1 MASPGVSILSAH
13 PDSSIIVFVNVSSK
27 TSSCSTRKQA
37 NDIHMV
43 VEIFCRITLNSTV
56 GDKRHPRL
64 FSSQISPPHQS
75 CLPRQ
80 RHMEIMRKKF
90 RYERLLMNAVFWSSL
105 KNAHLDFSSEN
116 WQSNINLSEFI
127 VEWFIEFLMPFLHV
141 NEMEKT
147 LYHKKYAHFVTK
159 RISKG
164 EEVSRSHEG
173 L

>member
-1 MASPGVSILSAH
+1 MRVVRHIREAKITHHILIYIEPKYYHIIKPDKMIGRELVHSMDACFCSALMASRGVSFMSAH

-64 FSSQISPPHQS
+64 FSSRISLPHQS

-90 RYERLLMNAVFWSSL
+90 RFERLLMNAVCSSL
-105 KNAHLDFSSEN
+105 KNAHLSISRRRIDR
-116 WQSNINLSEFI
+116 
-127 VEWFIEFLMPFLHV
+127 
-141 NEMEKT
+141 
-147 LYHKKYAHFVTK
+147 VT
-159 RISKG
+159 
-164 EEVSRSHEG
+164 
-173 L
+173 

>member
-43 VEIFCRITLNSTV
+43 VEIFCRITLNSAV

-90 RYERLLMNAVFWSSL
+90 RYERLLMNAVCSSL
-105 KNAHLDFSSEN
+105 KNAHLDFFSCLFFRNADMYSAYD
-116 WQSNINLSEFI
+116 SVKMTPCIYDCLSLYR
-127 VEWFIEFLMPFLHV
+127 VCMLYLQFLTEILMFKLV
-141 NEMEKT
+141 
-147 LYHKKYAHFVTK
+147 Y
-159 RISKG
+159 
-164 EEVSRSHEG
+164 
-173 L
+173 

>member
-1 MASPGVSILSAH
+1 MLSGFELY
-13 PDSSIIVFVNVSSK
+13 PRWVPL
-27 TSSCSTRKQA
+27 

-75 CLPRQ
+75 CLSRQ

-90 RYERLLMNAVFWSSL
+90 RYERLLMNAVFCSSL

-127 VEWFIEFLMPFLHV
+127 VEWFTEFLMPFLHV

-159 RISKG
+159 KISKG

-173 L
+173 F

>member
-37 NDIHMV
+37 NDFHMV

-80 RHMEIMRKKF
+80 RHMEIMR
-90 RYERLLMNAVFWSSL
+90 LLMNAVCCSSL

-127 VEWFIEFLMPFLHV
+127 VEWFTEFLMPFLHV

-147 LYHKKYAHFVTK
+147 YLKKYAHFVTK
-159 RISKG
+159 KISKG

>member
-1 MASPGVSILSAH
+1 MLSGFELY
-13 PDSSIIVFVNVSSK
+13 PRWVPL
-27 TSSCSTRKQA
+27 

-90 RYERLLMNAVFWSSL
+90 GYERLLMNAVCSSL
-105 KNAHLDFSSEN
+105 IKECSS
-116 WQSNINLSEFI
+116 
-127 VEWFIEFLMPFLHV
+127 VFLV
-141 NEMEKT
+141 
-147 LYHKKYAHFVTK
+147 
-159 RISKG
+159 G
-164 EEVSRSHEG
+164 ELKE
-173 L
+173 